1 MSTFGGYITLKL
13 GRMPRPQESF
23 RIDRLAIMAASLDDR
38 RVIAATLKVLDEEE
52 SSEDASAD

>member
-1 MSTFGGYITLKL
+1 
-13 GRMPRPQESF
+13 
-23 RIDRLAIMAASLDDR
+23 MAASLDDR